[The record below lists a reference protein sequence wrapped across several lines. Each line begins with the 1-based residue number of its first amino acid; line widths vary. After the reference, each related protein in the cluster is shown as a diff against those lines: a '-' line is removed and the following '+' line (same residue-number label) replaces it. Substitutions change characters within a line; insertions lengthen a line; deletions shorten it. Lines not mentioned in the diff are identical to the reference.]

1 MSCAVVPVKALAEA
15 KSRMLPDLARAER
28 AGLSLAML
36 SDVLEALLATPC
48 LDRVVVLTPDAEA
61 AQSARSLGAEAL
73 LRPDPGLNAAI
84 DAAAEELALGEAEP
98 FLVVLG
104 DVAGL
109 ESEDVVRLCRSLA
122 ESSVPCAALAASQD
136 GGSSA
141 LLRVPHDALPACFG
155 PDSAR
160 RHREAAH
167 KAGVPLHELDLPSL
181 ALDLDGPK
189 DVAQFL
195 ARKTAGGVATRRF
208 LESVGAGVVE

>member
-15 KSRMLPDLARAER
+15 KSRMLPDLSRGER

-36 SDVLEALLATPC
+36 SDVLEALLAAPC
-48 LDRVVVLTPDAEA
+48 LDRVIVLTPDAEA
-61 AQSARSLGAEAL
+61 AETARSLGAGAL
-73 LRPDPGLNAAI
+73 LRADSGLNAAI
-84 DAAAEELALGEAEP
+84 DAAADELALGETEP

-109 ESEDVVRLCRSLA
+109 ESQDITTLCRSLA
-122 ESSVPCAALAASQD
+122 ESPGPCAALAPSQD

-141 LLRVPHDALPACFG
+141 LLRLPHDALPACFG

-160 RHREAAH
+160 RHRLAAH
-167 KAGVPLHELDLPSL
+167 EAGVPLHELDLPSL

-208 LESVGAGVVE
+208 LESVGAGVAE